1 MITTREYQNHII
13 NKTIYHF
20 IDNDKAL
27 LNMCCGSGKTITS
40 LLIAQQMKVKKLLIL
55 VPTIIL
61 LDQWIKSIKIIFKNK
76 SIQKYKN
83 NMDNEYEI
91 IVSTYHNAYKIKN
104 KNLEFDLI
112 ILDESH
118 HLTGNITN
126 MTNDNNN
133 FLHALNINSIKQ
145 LSLTATI
152 KKLSNKNSIDNLNLD
167 YFGECIANYN
177 IRWGIN
183 HNVITDFD
191 IQILLTDINN
201 NDFIVDTLYLSA
213 FIALKNIESKLSNH
227 ILIYSNKIV
236 HCELIIKYIK
246 QLINDK
252 IFKLPDN
259 IIYFDYTS
267 KSDKISPD
275 IIDHYDYS
283 IITSVYSLGEG
294 FDLPKMDTVIFS
306 ENMTSE
312 IRIIQSALRPCR
324 KYFNKERALI
334 ILPIIYNNGIAIKS
348 DFSKIKKFIN
358 AVENS
363 HELDKEFI
371 LSRLKIIDYS
381 IQKKKSFYNI
391 ETNYYDNNNINRIL
405 KNIILSKN
413 DFNILDEKSTRMK
426 SFLDNNFTFSKII
439 LFKLEDKIFENI
451 ATNVAK
457 KELYKYINNT
467 ELILNN
473 TTLSK
478 GVINKGR
485 HPDSKVEYLESLDI
499 FIRGIDNNTGIKE
512 MVILSNRLHI
522 NIYLKIELKNKSIV
536 EYRN

>member
-1 MITTREYQNHII
+1 MIEIRNYQNTII
-13 NKTIYHF
+13 NKTIHHF

-40 LLIAQQMKVKKLLIL
+40 LLIAKKMKVRKLLIL

-61 LDQWIKSIKIIFKNK
+61 VNQWIKNISTIFKNK
-76 SIQKYKN
+76 SIKSFKN
-83 NMDNEYEI
+83 NDVDKYEI
-91 IVSTYHNAYKIKN
+91 IISTYHNAYKIKN
-104 KNLEFDLI
+104 NDLEFDLV

-126 MTNDNNN
+126 ITNDNNN

-183 HNVITDFD
+183 NNVITDFD

-246 QLINDK
+246 ELINDK

-275 IIDHYDYS
+275 IIDYYDYS

-358 AVENS
+358 AIENS

-413 DFNILDEKSTRMK
+413 DFNILDEKSNK
-426 SFLDNNFTFSKII
+426 VNAFLNNNFTFSKIL
-439 LFKLEDKIFENI
+439 LFKLDANIFENI
-451 ATNVAK
+451 TNSKAK
-457 KELYKYINNT
+457 KELYYYINNR

-473 TTLSK
+473 SIFGT
-478 GVINKGR
+478 GVLNKGK
-485 HPDSKVEYLESLDI
+485 HPNKDVDYLDSLDM
-499 FIRGIDNNTGIKE
+499 FIRGVNNNASMKE
-512 MVILSNRLHI
+512 IVILSHRLNI
-522 NIYLKIELKNKSIV
+522 NIYLKIKLKNKTIV
-536 EYRN
+536 EY

>member
-1 MITTREYQNHII
+1 MIEIRDYQNTII
-13 NKTIYHF
+13 NKAIHHF
-20 IDNDKAL
+20 IDNDKTI

-40 LLIAQQMKVKKLLIL
+40 LLIAKKMKVRKLLVL

-61 LDQWIKSIKIIFKNK
+61 VNQWIKNIHIIFKNK
-76 SIQKYKN
+76 VVSTFN
-83 NMDNEYEI
+83 NNNNDNYEI
-91 IVSTYHNAYKIKN
+91 IISTYHNAYKIKN
-104 KNLEFDLI
+104 NNLEFDLV
-112 ILDESH
+112 ILDEFH

-126 MTNDNNN
+126 ITNDNNN

-177 IRWGIN
+177 IGWGIN
-183 HNVITDFD
+183 NDVITDFD

-201 NDFIVDTLYLSA
+201 NDFIADTLYLSA

-267 KSDKISPD
+267 KSDKILPD
-275 IIDHYDYS
+275 IINEYDYS

-358 AVENS
+358 AIENS

-413 DFNILDEKSTRMK
+413 DFNILDEKSNK
-426 SFLDNNFTFSKII
+426 VNAFLNNNFTFSKIL
-439 LFKLEDKIFENI
+439 LFKLDEKISENI
-451 ATNVAK
+451 ATNLAK

-467 ELILNN
+467 DLILNN
-473 TTLSK
+473 TSLSK
-478 GVINKGR
+478 GVINRDR
-485 HPDSKVEYLESLDI
+485 HSDTKVEYLESLDI
-499 FIRGIDNNTGIKE
+499 FIRGVNNNTGIKE
-512 MVILSNRLHI
+512 IILLSHRLNI
-522 NIYLKIELKNKSIV
+522 NIYLKIELKNKTIV
-536 EYRN
+536 EY

>member
-1 MITTREYQNHII
+1 MIEIRDYQNTVI
-13 NKTIYHF
+13 NKAIHHF
-20 IDNDKAL
+20 IDNDKTI

-40 LLIAQQMKVKKLLIL
+40 LLIAKKMKVRKLLVL
-55 VPTIIL
+55 VPTVIL
-61 LDQWIKSIKIIFKNK
+61 VNQWIKNIHIIFKNK
-76 SIQKYKN
+76 IVSTFKSDIV
-83 NMDNEYEI
+83 DNYEI
-91 IVSTYHNAYKIKN
+91 MISTYHNAYKIKN
-104 KNLEFDLI
+104 NNLEFDLV

-118 HLTGNITN
+118 HLTGNIQN
-126 MTNDNNN
+126 IANDNNN
-133 FLHALNINSIKQ
+133 FLHALNINCIKQ

-177 IRWGIN
+177 IRWGITN
-183 HNVITDFD
+183 EVITDFD

-201 NDFIVDTLYLSA
+201 NNFINDTLYLSA

-246 QLINDK
+246 QLINDN

-275 IIDHYDYS
+275 IINDYDYS

-334 ILPIIYNNGIAIKS
+334 ILPIIYNNGIAIRS

-358 AVENS
+358 AIENS

-381 IQKKKSFYNI
+381 IQKNKNSYDIK
-391 ETNYYDNNNINRIL
+391 TNYYNSRNINRIL

-413 DFNILDEKSTRMK
+413 DFNILDEKSNK
-426 SFLDNNFTFSKII
+426 INVFLSNCFTFSKIL
-439 LFKLEDKIFENI
+439 LFKLDENIFENV
-451 ATNVAK
+451 ATNIAK
-457 KELYKYINNT
+457 KELYKYINDID
-467 ELILNN
+467 LILNN
-473 TTLSK
+473 TSLSE
-478 GVINKGR
+478 GIINRGR
-485 HPDSKVEYLESLDI
+485 HANKDVEYLESLDM
-499 FIRGIDNNTGIKE
+499 FTRGINNNTGIKE
-512 MVILSNRLHI
+512 IVLLSHRL
-522 NIYLKIELKNKSIV
+522 NFNLNLKIQLKNKTII
-536 EYRN
+536 EY